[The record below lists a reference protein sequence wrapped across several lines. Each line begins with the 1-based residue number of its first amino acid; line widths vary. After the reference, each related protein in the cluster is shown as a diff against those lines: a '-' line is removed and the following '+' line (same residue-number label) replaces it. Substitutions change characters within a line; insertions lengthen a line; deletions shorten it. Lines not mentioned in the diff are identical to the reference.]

1 MKQAKLKNQ
10 KVLRR
15 KERTRSK
22 IKGTASMPRLSV
34 KRGNRNMFI
43 QVIDDVKGVTLAS
56 ASTKEL
62 NVVKETKTERAMK
75 LGELIAEKSKKIGIS
90 KMVFDRGAY
99 KYHGRVKNVA
109 EGARKAGIQI

>member
-1 MKQAKLKNQ
+1 MRQTKIQNQ
-10 KVLRR
+10 RTLRR
-15 KERTRSK
+15 EKRTRSK

-34 KRGNRNMFI
+34 KRGNKNMFL
-43 QVIDDVKGVTLAS
+43 QVIDDAKGVTLTS

-62 NVVKETKTERAMK
+62 DMKGTKSEKALK
-75 LGELIAEKSKKIGIS
+75 LGELIAEKSKKAGIA

>member
-1 MKQAKLKNQ
+1 MKQIKLKNQ
-10 KVLRR
+10 KTLRR
-15 KERTRSK
+15 KTRTRSR

-34 KRGNRNMFI
+34 KRGNRNIFV
-43 QVIDDVKGVTLAS
+43 QVIDDDKAVTLAS

-62 NVVKETKTERAMK
+62 EVNGTKSDRALK
-75 LGELIAEKSKKIGIS
+75 LGELIAEKSKKAGVT

>member
-1 MKQAKLKNQ
+1 
-10 KVLRR
+10 
-15 KERTRSK
+15 
-22 IKGTASMPRLSV
+22 MPRLSV
-34 KRGNRNMFI
+34 KRGNKNIFL

-62 NVVKETKTERAMK
+62 DMKGTKSEKAMK
-75 LGELIAEKSKKIGIS
+75 LGELIAEKSKKIGVT

-109 EGARKAGIQI
+109 EGAKKAGIKI